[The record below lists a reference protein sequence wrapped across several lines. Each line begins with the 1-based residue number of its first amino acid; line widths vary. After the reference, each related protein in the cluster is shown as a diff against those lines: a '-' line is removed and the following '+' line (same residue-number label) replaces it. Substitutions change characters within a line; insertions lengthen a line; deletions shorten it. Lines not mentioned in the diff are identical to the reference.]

1 MGSVE
6 EHHHGDFN
14 EVESGEHSFPPEA
27 SDICD
32 FFGDAVVLPRVGDE
46 YQVEVPPL
54 AAISYFINNLS
65 YAKMAGHGFVHFL
78 PSSSSETIK
87 ILKEKHD
94 QVTKMELEASLV
106 IERDQAEQDRHKAT
120 AAKTQLR
127 LIQEQLAITQ
137 GSC

>member
-1 MGSVE
+1 MEEKVFMMGSVE

-14 EVESGEHSFPPEA
+14 EVESGKHSFPPEA

-65 YAKMAGHGFVHFL
+65 YAKMAGHGPYNFL
-78 PSSSSETIK
+78 MGCPY
-87 ILKEKHD
+87 
-94 QVTKMELEASLV
+94 Q
-106 IERDQAEQDRHKAT
+106 
-120 AAKTQLR
+120 
-127 LIQEQLAITQ
+127 
-137 GSC
+137 